1 MDSDDYYHAL
11 EELEQIEKALEK
23 NLDKAVSLL
32 IRVRPFIRTYGNVA
46 LAGLLAE
53 IDKFLEAN
61 E

>member
-1 MDSDDYYHAL
+1 MDSNDYYHAL
-11 EELEQIEKALEK
+11 EELGQIEKALEK

-32 IRVRPFIRTYGNVA
+32 IRARPYLTYGNIA
-46 LAGLLAE
+46 LAELLAE